1 MGVMTH
7 LLDNPDY
14 RKSIDPQ
21 DMLGLVETFREQCI
35 HGEALAREFI
45 LPHLGEIDR
54 VVVCGMGGSA
64 IGGDLLRAYANRMA
78 SIPIEVVRNYSLPHS
93 VGLKTLVIVSSYSG
107 NTEET
112 LSAYEEAK
120 ERGAFI
126 QAIFTGG
133 EISRRCADDG
143 CPRLEIPSGYSPR
156 AALGYSFMPLL
167 VLFERWGWIE
177 NQSSEL
183 AAMYKALE
191 ESEKLYGFNIR
202 FDENPAKR
210 MAEQLKDCIPVV
222 YAGQDAFQPVAVR
235 WRCQFNENA
244 KTFAHDLAL
253 PEMNHNEILGWS
265 HPQETLKQFKA
276 ICLLDE
282 GYHPQTLKRFQAI
295 KEVLNAAGTEILEW
309 QSRGDGLLAR
319 MMSTIHFGDY
329 VSVYLAYLYNQDP
342 TPIPAIDYLKAKLAK

>member
-1 MGVMTH
+1 MTH
-7 LLDNPDY
+7 LLDNPDF
-14 RKSIDPQ
+14 RKTIDPQ
-21 DMLGLVETFREQCI
+21 DMLGFVESFREQCV

-64 IGGDLLRAYANRMA
+64 IGGDLLRAYANWKSPI
-78 SIPIEVVRNYSLPHS
+78 SIEIARNYSMPHS

-126 QAIFTGG
+126 QAITTGG
-133 EISRRCADDG
+133 EISRRCVEDG

-156 AALGYSFMPLL
+156 AALGYSFLPLL

-177 NQSSEL
+177 NQTPKL

-191 ESEKLYGFNIR
+191 ESQKLYGF
-202 FDENPAKR
+202 DVPYEENPAKR
-210 MAEQLKDCIPVV
+210 MAEQLKDSIPVI

-235 WRCQFNENA
+235 WRSQFNENA
-244 KTFAHDLAL
+244 KTFAHDSAL

-265 HPQETLKQFKA
+265 HPQETLKHLKA
-276 ICLLDE
+276 IYLLDE
-282 GYHPQTLKRFQAI
+282 GYHPQTLKRFQAMKQI
-295 KEVLNAAGTEILEW
+295 LAASGTEILEW
-309 QSRGDGLLAR
+309 QSRGEGLLAR

-329 VSVYLAYLYNQDP
+329 VSVYLAYLYHQDP
-342 TPIPAIDYLKAKLAK
+342 TPIPAIDYLKAELAK